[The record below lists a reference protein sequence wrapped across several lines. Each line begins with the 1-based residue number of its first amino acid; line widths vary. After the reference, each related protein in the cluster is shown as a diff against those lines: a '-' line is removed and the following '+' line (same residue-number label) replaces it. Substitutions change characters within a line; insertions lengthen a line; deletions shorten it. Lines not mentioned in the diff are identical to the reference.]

1 MVAVLFFVAIVIV
14 SIYYIFKPI
23 TAEGFVDHKGVTG
36 EKGDVSYTILF
47 VTDSGIIIKDEDYR
61 GLFASFTQVDE
72 SLENELKSEYAV
84 IRYLVSIRRGDETM
98 AYFVSRDDFNKVDVG
113 DVVRYEIFRF
123 KETKIRIL
131 KVIQKM

>member
-1 MVAVLFFVAIVIV
+1 
-14 SIYYIFKPI
+14 
-23 TAEGFVDHKGVTG
+23 
-36 EKGDVSYTILF
+36 
-47 VTDSGIIIKDEDYR
+47 
-61 GLFASFTQVDE
+61 
-72 SLENELKSEYAV
+72 
-84 IRYLVSIRRGDETM
+84 M